1 MFKILK
7 NNIFN
12 FFNIKKDLNKKN
24 NCDILDRCLKTN
36 NLLDNCLKTSER
48 ISKNLDINNYLIT
61 QLENKL
67 NKSLDSKK
75 ELLLQLDKLFNIKN

>member
-12 FFNIKKDLNKKN
+12 FFNIKKD
-24 NCDILDRCLKTN
+24 NCDILDRCLNTN
-36 NLLDNCLKTSER
+36 GLLDNCLKTSER
-48 ISKNLDINNYLIT
+48 ISKNLDINNDLIT